1 MAAKNSLLI
10 FKQGRSANKVYTSF
24 TAKAHTC
31 TNFIKLLNNIFMES
45 TIISFYIKN

>member
-10 FKQGRSANKVYTSF
+10 FKQGQSANKVYTSF

-31 TNFIKLLNNIFMES
+31 TNFILNDIFMES
-45 TIISFYIKN
+45 TFISCYIKN

>member
-10 FKQGRSANKVYTSF
+10 FKQGRSANKVYITF

-31 TNFIKLLNNIFMES
+31 TNFILNNIFMES

>member
-10 FKQGRSANKVYTSF
+10 FKQRRSANNMKVYTSF

-31 TNFIKLLNNIFMES
+31 TNFILNNIFMES

>member
-31 TNFIKLLNNIFMES
+31 TNFILNNIFMES
-45 TIISFYIKN
+45 TIISFYSKN

>member
-10 FKQGRSANKVYTSF
+10 FKQRRSANKVYTTF

-31 TNFIKLLNNIFMES
+31 TNFILNNIFMES

>member
-31 TNFIKLLNNIFMES
+31 TNFILNNIFMES
-45 TIISFYIKN
+45 TISSFYIKN

>member
-31 TNFIKLLNNIFMES
+31 TNFILNNIFMES